1 MSKLQDYL
9 TKNKISLRRLT
20 SASGKLERLSSDDRK
35 IKQARKAA
43 KGGNEAAKELAA
55 TKPRSGRKLNPA
67 TIERAMSGTSVSGP
81 AKTRVLRAVNS
92 VLSQRKKAEV
102 KFSDLF

>member
-20 SASGKLERLSSDDRK
+20 ATSGKLERLTVDDRK
-35 IKQARKAA
+35 IKQARKLA
-43 KGGNEAAKELAA
+43 KGGDEGAKELA
-55 TKPRSGRKLNPA
+55 TKKPRSGRKLNPA
-67 TIERAMSGTSVSGP
+67 TIERAIAGQAVSGP
-81 AKTRVLRAVNS
+81 AKTRVMRAVNA
-92 VLSQRKKAEV
+92 VLVQRKKAEA

>member
-20 SASGKLERLSSDDRK
+20 SASGQIERLSGEDRK
-35 IKQARKAA
+35 IKRARKLA
-43 KGGNEAAKELAA
+43 KGGDEGSKELA
-55 TKPRSGRKLNPA
+55 TQKPRLNPA
-67 TIERAMSGTSVSGP
+67 TVTRAAAGTAISGP

-92 VLSQRKKAEV
+92 VLTQRKKPEV
-102 KFSDLF
+102 KLSDLF

>member
-20 SASGKLERLSSDDRK
+20 SASGQLERLTPEDRK
-35 IKQARKAA
+35 IKQARMLA

-55 TKPRSGRKLNPA
+55 KKPRSGRKLNPA
-67 TIERAMSGTSVSGP
+67 TVQRAMAGTAVSGP
-81 AKTRVLRAVNS
+81 AKTRVLRAVNA
-92 VLSQRKKAEV
+92 VLAQRKKPEV

>member
-20 SASGKLERLSSDDRK
+20 ATSGKLERLTSDDRK
-35 IKQARKAA
+35 IKQARKLA
-43 KGGNEAAKELAA
+43 KGGNEGAKELAA
-55 TKPRSGRKLNPA
+55 KKPRSGRKLNPA
-67 TIERAMSGTSVSGP
+67 TVQRAMAGVSVSGP
-81 AKTRVLRAVNS
+81 AKTRVLRAVNA
-92 VLSQRKKAEV
+92 VLIQRKKAEV